1 VSSLQRDL
9 VREMGRERLDAARH
23 RQLVGELK
31 KARRSERRAKRR
43 ATARWWRR
51 RPAEARVAQPALAPA
66 PAPRPED
73 VTRVVAVLLDGIAE
87 RIAEH
92 GTATER
98 AALLAVHDVTRWSA
112 PGAAAALV
120 DEEGSEP
127 ARLRAFGVLHG
138 VVLGVLGPED
148 RAWLLDQLRGGGAHG
163 LGERV
168 A

>member
-1 VSSLQRDL
+1 VNSMSRDL
-9 VREMGRERLDAARH
+9 VREIGMERAAEARH
-23 RQLVGELK
+23 RGLVAEAKL
-31 KARRSERRAKRR
+31 ARRLSRRAEREVR
-43 ATARWWRR
+43 GRWWRR
-51 RPAEARVAQPALAPA
+51 RHRLAGRKPVLAPA
-66 PAPRPED
+66 PAAQPQD
-73 VTRVVAVLLDGIAE
+73 VTAALAVWLERIAV

-98 AALLAVHDVTRWSA
+98 LALHAVHDVVRWSA

-120 DEEGSEP
+120 DWDGSEA

-148 RAWLLDQLRGGGAHG
+148 QAWLLDRLQGGSDRARDD
-163 LGERV
+163 RV